1 MVIVPDHLGAWPLDL
16 PDAPE
21 RHHVPLIITGGAL
34 NPALIG
40 VKNSNPGSQADIAAT
55 ILESE
60 VPEFPFSRNL
70 MDSGSTGFAVFSEP
84 EIVGLVSQTDT
95 IVYNIATDTFSG
107 SDNPLA
113 RKALKAYLQQQYQTA
128 AQL

>member
-1 MVIVPDHLGAWPLDL
+1 MRLRKPYIQDHK
-16 PDAPE
+16 
-21 RHHVPLIITGGAL
+21 H
-34 NPALIG
+34 
-40 VKNSNPGSQADIAAT
+40 SQIRPCAQ
-55 ILESE
+55 
-60 VPEFPFSRNL
+60 
-70 MDSGSTGFAVFSEP
+70 FAVFSEP

-113 RKALKAYLQQQYQTA
+113 RKALKAYLQQQYQTV